1 MSGSGAPWIG
11 INICFLLFGVFLS
24 NMFSF
29 RLIKKKNLFF
39 SLNLEN
45 YFYLFFVF
53 LSSIY
58 LKIISI
64 VDLAATHYIDNTNKE
79 FELLYV
85 NMFHKLNFRF
95 FFKILLKKEDLIVST
110 SKLFKSIA

>member
-1 MSGSGAPWIG
+1 MSDLGARWIG
-11 INICFLLFGVFLS
+11 IKVYFLFFCMLLS
-24 NMFSF
+24 NMYSF
-29 RLIKKKNLFF
+29 CLIKKKNLFF

-53 LSSIY
+53 LSNLY

-64 VDLAATHYIDNTNKE
+64 VDLAATHYIDNINKD

-85 NMFHKLNFRF
+85 NIFYKFNFRF

-110 SKLFKSIA
+110 SELFKSMA